1 MENKQLA
8 MPHHIIVEDRRTVT
22 VSGVTDVESFDEQM
36 VILRTDQGELMIKG
50 FGIHINKIDVAAG
63 DLSLEGEIYSV
74 EYTDSQ
80 PTAGGFLGKLF
91 R

>member
-8 MPHHIIVEDRRTVT
+8 MPHHIIVEDRRTVS

-80 PTAGGFLGKLF
+80 PTGGGFLGKLF